1 MGLLHYTTTFNS
13 THGVQWT
20 IEISGVSDSSGTGA
34 TFNTKG
40 SGFDVSWQKGKHL
53 RLPCI
58 MPSTCKIYFL
68 VENDTQK
75 NSINT
80 FFGADEGA
88 YYIRI
93 KKGAVLWWAGY
104 IKPSYDSYQDMPFP
118 YTATIKATDGLSR
131 LNNKYNNSI
140 QTSGALDF
148 RKLHYP
154 LQVFDDLF
162 DIGTPVTSSYRYA
175 IAYNWWHENQT
186 YDANGIGIDNQ
197 YYNRNSFVED
207 NDNLPLVI
215 KSYKEELEGVVK
227 FMGCRLIF
235 SRGVYYLIQE
245 QELDADTLPV
255 RFYDTPDS
263 STSPVNANTAIAYP
277 ISNSLPIS
285 ATNSIIKKGAS
296 FTYDP
301 ELNSVRAGYVHG
313 LGGVVFDLNLTYTS
327 LTTIGF
333 VGDTSQNYVLYP
345 NLMYNENYLSSAV
358 TPITTPVQHVKMSGR
373 FVCKMKVGN
382 YYWNGTEWTTADS
395 TFNIDVGLGT
405 EHPNVY
411 GGTTY
416 VNYDGYSTTNLDL
429 AFIKAVDPIMM
440 GNLPQYGE
448 AQFMFTPTIYFWNAN
463 APSNLTL
470 QELIDAGTTY
480 QNTSFNGVS
489 PVQTAQSLQS
499 SPHVTSFNPTF
510 GSATGNET
518 LGATYISSQNPATD
532 LPDKNLGDIFLGTP
546 GFDVD
551 FSRGNVMYFDATDSI
566 YKKAGNFRRG
576 NTGIYQN
583 PTRLLC
589 KEYLSGQDKPMV
601 ILQGTII
608 STEYN
613 AHGVFK
619 YENIIGG
626 STDRY
631 AFINGT
637 FKAASDEWQGSWYK
651 IDITGSPSYSDVI
664 DNIDITPPPV
674 IPNPITKQPTDATMS
689 GARLAFDLGNVIA
702 NLTTAATTSA
712 ASVGKIFI
720 TAAVCEI
727 KAGQK
732 LLLSLPDGSNA
743 LPISAT
749 TGESQGSTDI
759 DLTAVSASIDYPIG
773 SRVIIK
779 PNDLTNVI
787 TGGGG
792 TPAGLNTQVQ
802 FNDGGA
808 FGGDSGLT
816 YNKSTDTLTT
826 VNQLI
831 NNDLQILGGISGTLN
846 LKNVSATGSPL
857 LIFSQATTRRAFIQL
872 ADNFPTGNPNNLRI
886 ASEYGPVSISAAST
900 SGSDSDT
907 VYFKIN
913 PGGVFKFGAD
923 DSDAVL
929 TTDGSMTFRIDADG
943 DESSQKFSFQNNTST
958 EIANLDESGNLQI
971 DGNLTIGGTSTSFAT
986 TYITRKTVLSTLDCN
1001 NLHTTPIQ
1009 VAPAAGADKVLLP
1022 VGGMIRVDRAATQT
1036 NSASDINFHY
1046 ANQEPGTIRETSLF
1060 HITRFMY
1067 NDTGD
1072 RVFTIAPIS
1081 GSESSQN
1088 LTDDINK
1095 HLEISVTSALTINCF
1110 NSVTIYLTYNVIDI
1124 S

>member
-34 TFNTKG
+34 TFNTRG

-93 KKGAVLWWAGY
+93 KKGGVLWWAGY

-162 DIGTPVTSSYRYA
+162 NIGTPVTSSYRYA

-245 QELDADTLPV
+245 QELNADTLPV

-358 TPITTPVQHVKMSGR
+358 TPITTPAQHVKMSGR

-429 AFIKAVDPIMM
+429 AFIKAVDPVMM

-619 YENIIGG
+619 YENNIGG

-674 IPNPITKQPTDATMS
+674 IPTPITKQPTDATMS
-689 GARLAFDLGNVIA
+689 GARLAFDLGNVIG

-732 LLLSLPDGSNA
+732 LLLALPDGSNA

-787 TGGGG
+787 TGGSSTSPGG
-792 TPAGLNTQVQ
+792 SNTQVQ
-802 FNDGGA
+802 FNNSGS
-808 FGGDSGLT
+808 FGG
-816 YNKSTDTLTT
+816 TDLLKVT
-826 VNQLI
+826 
-831 NNDLQILGGISGTLN
+831 GTN
-846 LKNVSATGSPL
+846 
-857 LIFSQATTRRAFIQL
+857 
-872 ADNFPTGNPNNLRI
+872 
-886 ASEYGPVSISAAST
+886 E
-900 SGSDSDT
+900 
-907 VYFKIN
+907 
-913 PGGVFKFGAD
+913 
-923 DSDAVL
+923 
-929 TTDGSMTFRIDADG
+929 
-943 DESSQKFSFQNNTST
+943 
-958 EIANLDESGNLQI
+958 
-971 DGNLTIGGTSTSFAT
+971 LTIGGTNTNT
-986 TYITRKTVLSTLDCN
+986 KLN
-1001 NLHTTPIQ
+1001 
-1009 VAPAAGADKVLLP
+1009 AGADIILGADVAGGTSSTIQYLDSGGTNRVMLGAYATNIVVLSN
-1022 VGGMIRVDRAATQT
+1022 RAANGEVQIRANTS
-1036 NSASDINFHY
+1036 SAGGGG
-1046 ANQEPGTIRETSLF
+1046 EL
-1060 HITRFMY
+1060 
-1067 NDTGD
+1067 
-1072 RVFTIAPIS
+1072 TIATFKDTSVDFSNAAELRGTNI
-1081 GSESSQN
+1081 GSIF
-1088 LTDDINK
+1088 D
-1095 HLEISVTSALTINCF
+1095 TSAILTPVDF
-1110 NSVTIYLTYNVIDI
+1110 NITTHGSHPAFTSTNGASSEVSNGTLSQYATFIIPIGYEATHVIVNGSSSSSTFNVYVCDI
-1124 S
+1124 SNATATALTSSPNIGTNQALSSAQSGAAGKYLSIQFTPGSTTKSVYGAKITLSRL